1 MRSEKISEFTTQRL
15 SIYLRCLES
24 LDDNGVETTSSMML
38 AKQFDL
44 NSAQIRKDLACFGQ
58 FGVRGV
64 GYVVRDLRRR
74 IVEILGINVV
84 HKVGIFG
91 AGNLGMA
98 LAEYP
103 GFRKNGFL
111 VVAILDSAPAKIGLS
126 SRSGIPILDMNALDE
141 VIRGQGITMAIIAV
155 PPESAQGVCDL
166 IVEAGIRAI
175 LNFAP
180 VRLANRPGTK
190 IMSIDLSVSLEN
202 LSYFLSGQHT
212 NPMQGGENAPTPSP
226 ASESPPSG

>member
-15 SIYLRCLES
+15 SIYLRCLET
-24 LDDNGVETTSSMML
+24 LDESGVETTSSMML

-64 GYVVRDLRRR
+64 GYVVHDLRRR

-103 GFRKNGFL
+103 GFRKNGFW
-111 VVAILDSAPAKIGLS
+111 VVAILDSAPGRIGLF
-126 SRSGIPILDMNALDE
+126 SRSGIPILGMNSLEE
-141 VIRGQGITMAIIAV
+141 VIRNQGITMAIMAV
-155 PPESAQGVCDL
+155 PAENAQGVCDL

-180 VRLANRPGTK
+180 VRLVSRPGTK

-202 LSYFLSGQHT
+202 LSYFLSGQHA
-212 NPMQGGENAPTPSP
+212 NSLQGGENPPVAHP
-226 ASESPPSG
+226 ASESPHSE